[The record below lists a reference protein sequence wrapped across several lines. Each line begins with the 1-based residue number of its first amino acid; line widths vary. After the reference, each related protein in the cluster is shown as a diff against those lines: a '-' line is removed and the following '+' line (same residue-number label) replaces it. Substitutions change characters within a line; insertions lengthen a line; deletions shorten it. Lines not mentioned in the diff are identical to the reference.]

1 MFFWNHMI
9 TGKDGSCLA
18 TDFDV
23 YICVGSSIFFRTNY
37 LQCVYRLNSHLYC
50 HPFLLSILLDNICN
64 KMITSDIICALLF
77 FPTLTIPFYIHKI
90 SHSHNTHTNRT
101 PLMCFCFV
109 FWSIAMTHSHHWLQL
124 SLGHYDLISRSQLK
138 KVPGTAAESP
148 VAHSLAQRCRNT

>member
-23 YICVGSSIFFRTNY
+23 YICVGSGIFFRTNY

-64 KMITSDIICALLF
+64 KMITSDIICALLC

-90 SHSHNTHTNRT
+90 SHSHNTHTQT
-101 PLMCFCFV
+101 ELHSCVFVLFFDPLL
-109 FWSIAMTHSHHWLQL
+109 WPIAIIDCNYPLGTTISSVGLNWRKCLALSQNHQWLT
-124 SLGHYDLISRSQLK
+124 
-138 KVPGTAAESP
+138 V
-148 VAHSLAQRCRNT
+148 